1 MSFIPITIMYPTRN
15 RLAKLNRSLC
25 SIFES
30 GTPNVEIEIVVVCD
44 GDRKTAEALMCDDRI
59 ARVIFE
65 RHHRGSVYA
74 RNLVSQAVEGDLIC
88 AVDDITF
95 DQGAIDAAA
104 AAMKE
109 RYPDHDGVI
118 GFRRTDRDHTKINK
132 TSGMY
137 GGVALIGQKF
147 LRRYPNRKLCYP
159 GYFLFA
165 AQEMTN
171 LAVELKRGS
180 VCEEARICHYP
191 PRKGGGMDQTHLEG
205 RQHRRRDGELRRAR
219 AESGLMWGSPPE
231 DAISYAIDQIGEVE

>member
-118 GFRRTDRDHTKINK
+118 GFRRTDRDHTKMKK

-165 AQEMTN
+165 AQEITN
-171 LAVELKRGS
+171 LAVKLGRGS

-205 RQHRRRDGELRRAR
+205 REHRKLDRDMRLGRAV
-219 AESGLMWGSPPE
+219 SGLLWGSEPE
-231 DAISYAIDQIGEVE
+231 DAATFAGCREEADK